1 MSARYAYFYFM
12 GTDADRVRATAPAH
26 AAYWRDLGLD
36 DYVGGPF
43 EDRGGGLITF
53 RVDSAAQADSAVA
66 ADPFVTTG
74 LLERIGSSAGTPND
88 DGMTPATLARAGWRW
103 DDFSTHLDVPQPA
116 GNVGRFTRRW
126 YEQRYR
132 CRAGTTHVVAAH
144 NSTVCRDVSGRGWT
158 S

>member
-26 AAYWRDLGLD
+26 AVYWRDLGLD

-53 RVDSAAQADSAVA
+53 RVDSAAQADNAVA

-74 LLERIGSSAGTPND
+74 LLETYWIK
-88 DGMTPATLARAGWRW
+88 RW
-103 DDFSTHLDVPQPA
+103 HP
-116 GNVGRFTRRW
+116 
-126 YEQRYR
+126 E
-132 CRAGTTHVVAAH
+132 
-144 NSTVCRDVSGRGWT
+144 
-158 S
+158 